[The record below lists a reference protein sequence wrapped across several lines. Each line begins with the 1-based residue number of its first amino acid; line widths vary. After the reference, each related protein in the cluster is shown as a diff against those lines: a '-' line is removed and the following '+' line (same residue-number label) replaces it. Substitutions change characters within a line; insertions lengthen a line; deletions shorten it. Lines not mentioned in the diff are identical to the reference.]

1 MEKLHAV
8 LQWPVFGKQRQDS
21 KSEKKKGS
29 FVLDCAKGWDVSKYS
44 DESATNVQ
52 DDFHE
57 SKGNSNGPT
66 LDEYQP
72 SNEYQA
78 SSPIRTDAM
87 LPDSMSDLSET
98 ASKEKKNQNYTPEIE
113 SYLTLIQPVEDTDV
127 TDVEECKL
135 KLIKDIKAKP
145 TKDVA
150 NILNNEK
157 LLSIVGKLLVEY
169 KDVELLEKLLKVN
182 DKSTNASL
190 ILKPDSSFNNI
201 FVYLIKANWGAG
213 VEKCLC
219 ELTDTPDEKKCKADL
234 FLFIR
239 SNQPAVIS
247 DVLSNETV
255 LDVVTT
261 VLTSRRDL
269 GLLKKLLNVTCVE
282 NGKTKPIVLIE
293 GGAGKSILTY
303 LIETHW
309 HKGVKL
315 CLDNYELKELVD
327 KNPQEYFKA
336 IFNCFYDQNNA
347 ISIPCMSEKLWR
359 GAKDIL
365 ILFLE
370 KGFNPD
376 ALGNKWK
383 TMLADIESGVKQV
396 TPTKV
401 RRKGSENA
409 KGEGIGGKHE
419 QVILSDAFTSR
430 INDRCFYPINQVL
443 ENLSDCLYEFQ
454 HCSDYLESFE
464 NNPEELNRILGNGS
478 ESIQSRGRKLIEQQE
493 KCIKLA
499 ISMIGALKEKGAHFV
514 LCCRD
519 NGSDKVVTNRK
530 EAKIVKMEPGVV
542 FADHWVSGLRSGE
555 VAGRVYSCSKLLI
568 QSLTKDAYGYFFEV
582 YELLDEDLPQENKR
596 QLNSKINELRSSKK
610 TVKTQKE
617 AQELQESFMKS
628 MAASAA
634 HQSTFTELL

>member
-1 MEKLHAV
+1 MEKLHAG
-8 LQWPVFGKQRQDS
+8 LLWPVLGKQRQDS
-21 KSEKKKGS
+21 KSEKQKGS
-29 FVLDCAKGWDVSKYS
+29 FMLDCAKGWDVSKYS
-44 DESATNVQ
+44 DESATYVQ
-52 DDFHE
+52 DNFHE

-66 LDEYQP
+66 LDESQP

-78 SSPIRTDAM
+78 SSLIRTDAM
-87 LPDSMSDLSET
+87 LPDSMSDLPET
-98 ASKEKKNQNYTPEIE
+98 ASKKKKNQNYTPEIE
-113 SYLTLIQPVEDTDV
+113 SYLTLIQPGED

-157 LLSIVGKLLVEY
+157 LLSIVRKHLVEY

-190 ILKPDSSFNNI
+190 ILKPDSLFDNI

-239 SNQPAVIS
+239 SNELAVIS

-261 VLTSRRDL
+261 FLTSKRDL
-269 GLLKKLLNVTCVE
+269 GLLNKLLNVTCVE
-282 NGKTKPIVLIE
+282 NGKTKPIVLID
-293 GGAGKSILTY
+293 GGADKNILTY

-309 HKGVKL
+309 HKGVEL
-315 CLDNYELKELVD
+315 YLDNYELKQLVD
-327 KNPQEYFKA
+327 KNPQAYFKA

-347 ISIPCMSEKLWR
+347 ISLPCMSEKLWK

-370 KGFNPD
+370 KGLNPD

-383 TMLADIESGVKQV
+383 TMLADIESGDRQV
-396 TPTKV
+396 TPNKV
-401 RRKGSENA
+401 RRRNENV

-419 QVILSDAFTSR
+419 QVILSNAFTSR
-430 INDRCFYPINQVL
+430 INDRCLYPINQVL
-443 ENLSDCLYEFQ
+443 ENLCDCLYEFQ

-478 ESIQSRGRKLIEQQE
+478 ESIESRGRKLIEQQE

-530 EAKIVKMEPGVV
+530 KAKIVKMEPGVV

-555 VAGRVYSCSKLLI
+555 VDGRVYSCSKLLI

-596 QLNSKINELRSSKK
+596 QLNSKIDKLRRSKK

-617 AQELQESFMKS
+617 VQELQESFMKS
-628 MAASAA
+628 MAASAT
-634 HQSTFTELL
+634 HQSTFTEPL